1 MKLNKIKVN
10 YSEFCY
16 FFTLSRKEQI
26 QYWFNLYDELDAKPG
41 KLDTEK
47 LRGFFDMI
55 KDLEEEAP
63 DLEALKRQDIEAD
76 REKIDVMIDDEIIM
90 MESNSIRAIR
100 QVTSRFMQFGYIL
113 QRDIKSERMFR
124 RDKVTKYLRVFKII
138 DQIQSF
144 SLS

>member
-26 QYWFNLYDELDAKPG
+26 QYWFNLYDELVAKPG

-113 QRDIKSERMFR
+113 QRDTKSERMFR